1 MDHSSLVLWMLLSK
15 DENEIERNGRSGT
28 VPCTGSR
35 KRKGEKEKGVKKRAG
50 GERRIPKKGRRRT

>member
-1 MDHSSLVLWMLLSK
+1 MLLSK